1 MSSTYGK
8 LFKISTFGESHGL
21 AVGVVVDGC
30 PAGIPFDAE
39 FIQSELDRRKPGQS
53 RITTQR
59 READEFQVMS
69 GVFEGKTT
77 GTPIAMLVWNGDQRS
92 KDYSHI
98 AQQFRPSHADYT
110 YQAKYGVRDY
120 RGGGRSSARETVAR
134 VAAGALAK
142 LILKN
147 IGVDIKAYVSQVGKI
162 KLEQPYQH
170 LNLALAEENAVRC
183 PEPVLAQQMFD
194 YIDETRKKGDS
205 IGGVVDCVITGT
217 PVGLGEPVFD
227 KLHAE
232 LGKAMLSINA
242 VKGFEYGSGFAG
254 VEMFGSEHNDEFY
267 IENGHIKTKTN
278 HSGGIQGGIANG
290 ADIYFRTAF
299 KPVATIMQD
308 QESIDANGDTVI
320 VSGKGRHDPCV
331 VPRAVPIVEAMAALV
346 LVDFYL
352 RNRASQGLAFEQ
364 EEKLEF

>member
-1 MSSTYGK
+1 MGSTYGK
-8 LFKISTFGESHGL
+8 IFNISTFGESHGL
-21 AVGVVVDGC
+21 AIGVVVDGC
-30 PAGIPFDAE
+30 PAGVDFDSQ
-39 FIQSELDRRKPGQS
+39 FIQIELDRRKPGQS
-53 RITTQR
+53 KITTQR
-59 READEFQVMS
+59 KEADEFQVLS

-77 GTPIAMLVWNGDQRS
+77 GTPIAMLIWNGDQRS
-92 KDYSHI
+92 KDYAHI
-98 AQQFRPSHADYT
+98 ATQFRPSHADYT
-110 YQAKYGVRDY
+110 YDAKYGVRDY
-120 RGGGRSSARETVAR
+120 RGGGRSSARETAAR

-142 LILKN
+142 LVLKK
-147 IGVDIKAYVSQVGKI
+147 IGVEITAYVSQVGSM
-162 KLEQPYQH
+162 KLEKTYQE

-183 PEPVLAQQMFD
+183 PDPILAQKMFD

-205 IGGVVDCVITGT
+205 IGGIVSCVCTGT

-242 VKGFEYGSGFAG
+242 VKGFEYGSGFEG
-254 VEMFGSEHNDEFY
+254 IKMLGSQHNDEFY
-267 IENGHIKTKTN
+267 QTDGQIKTKTN
-278 HSGGIQGGIANG
+278 HSGGIQGGISNG
-290 ADIYFRTAF
+290 EDIYFNVAF

-308 QESIDANGDTVI
+308 QESIDSEGNDVI

-352 RNRASQGLAFEQ
+352 RDKVSRI
-364 EEKLEF
+364 